1 MPTTVAPRP
10 RADPDLSRTRPA
22 RLALVGERS
31 AGVPAHTRY
40 APMPEALWRRERL
53 LADAYRLS
61 TAQLDGPRDLA
72 GFDGIWLV
80 PGSPYRG
87 EAAAVSAVRT
97 ARERDIPLPATCA
110 GFLHVLLG
118 FARHVCALDGA
129 SHTETPPAARFRCHP
144 AARAMRGLSTS
155 SPAHRPRK
163 RSARVRP
170 WSATS
175 ARTLSDPRYAGTL
188 RDHGL
193 RFTGHD
199 DGHPRIAKLP
209 GHRFLLSTLF
219 QPEPADDTS
228 RPHPLVRAFA
238 SAAVGRSTET

>member
-10 RADPDLSRTRPA
+10 QADPDLSRTRPA
-22 RLALVGERS
+22 RIALVGERS

-40 APMPEALWRRERL
+40 APTPKALWRRERL
-53 LADAYRLS
+53 LVDAYWLS

-80 PGSPYRG
+80 PDSPHRG

-97 ARERDIPLPATCA
+97 ARERDIPLPATCG
-110 GFLHVLLG
+110 GFLHGLLG
-118 FARHVCALDGA
+118 FARHVCALNGA
-129 SHTETPPAARFRCHP
+129 AHTENPPAARFGRHA
-144 AARAMRGLSTS
+144 AARGHEGTVRTEPG
-155 SPAHRPRK
+155 SPAVEALG
-163 RSARVRP
+163 ARTTLERYP
-170 WSATS
+170 CS
-175 ARTLSDPRYAGTL
+175 TLSDPRYAGTL

-193 RFTGHD
+193 RFTDHD
-199 DGHPRIAKLP
+199 DGHPRIAELP
-209 GHRFLLSTLF
+209 GHRFFLSTLF
-219 QPEPADDTS
+219 QPELADDTS

>member
-1 MPTTVAPRP
+1 M
-10 RADPDLSRTRPA
+10 
-22 RLALVGERS
+22 
-31 AGVPAHTRY
+31 PAHTRY

-53 LADAYRLS
+53 LANAYRLS
-61 TAQLDGPRDLA
+61 TAQLDGPGTWPASTASGWCRTARTGARPERL
-72 GFDGIWLV
+72 
-80 PGSPYRG
+80 
-87 EAAAVSAVRT
+87 SAVRT
-97 ARERDIPLPATCA
+97 ARERDIPLLATCG

-129 SHTETPPAARFRCHP
+129 AHAENSPAARFRCHA

-170 WSATS
+170 WSATR
-175 ARTLSDPRYAGTL
+175 AHTLSDPPYAGTL

-193 RFTGHD
+193 RFTAHD
-199 DGHPRIAKLP
+199 DGHPCIAELP
-209 GHRFLLSTLF
+209 GHRFFLSTLF
-219 QPEPADDTS
+219 QPALADDTS